1 MKKRLSIAI
10 GLGLFA
16 SAITLPVVL
25 SSCKSSEVQ
34 NVVKEFDY
42 KNVAFIAKVENSL
55 NNARINNGQIIV
67 DANENINAINDLN
80 TKIKSLSI
88 IDFQSEIDQLWQH
101 IYHVMLSSDSAT
113 KISKNVLNP
122 ILK

>member
-67 DANENINAINDLN
+67 DANENINAINDLELGQGV
-80 TKIKSLSI
+80 KFI
-88 IDFQSEIDQLWQH
+88 IIELCFE
-101 IYHVMLSSDSAT
+101 
-113 KISKNVLNP
+113 K
-122 ILK
+122 